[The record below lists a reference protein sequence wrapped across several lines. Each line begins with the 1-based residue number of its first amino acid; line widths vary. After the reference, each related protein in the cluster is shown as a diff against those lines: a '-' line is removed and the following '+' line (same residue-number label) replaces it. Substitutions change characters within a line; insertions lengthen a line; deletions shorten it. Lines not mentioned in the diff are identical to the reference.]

1 MHFLNVILFSGVVLL
16 NFFTKSTRFGEG
28 FNDLEVFMIIF
39 SIYPLNGVIISFLT
53 TSQEVSVIK

>member
-16 NFFTKSTRFGEG
+16 IFFTKSTRFGEG
-28 FNDLEVFMIIF
+28 FNDSEIFMIIF

-53 TSQEVSVIK
+53 TSQEVSVIR